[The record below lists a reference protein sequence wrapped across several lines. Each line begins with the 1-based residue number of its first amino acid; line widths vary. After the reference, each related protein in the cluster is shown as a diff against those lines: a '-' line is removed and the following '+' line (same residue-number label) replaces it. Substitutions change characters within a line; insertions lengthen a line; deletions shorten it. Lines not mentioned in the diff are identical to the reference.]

1 MHHDGMERK
10 YHLVVGMVVPPS
22 PASPSSTVAPAI
34 AAATMVT
41 SPATS
46 SSSTTV
52 ESSAT
57 APSSP
62 ATVLAAG
69 TRSRLLVMVSR
80 HVDALGGDLEV
91 SSLEFRPVQ
100 LDGVRNRG
108 LRLKFQVCVTLRF
121 SRVLVADNRH
131 PLHRPAR
138 LKVPQEFLGSRAVV
152 HLSHVDRCS
161 VTVLAGNRGLAATG
175 LGVATTTPSCFSLLF
190 LLEIVCF
197 LGDAGGLG
205 LHALDFLLELF
216 EVFLVVII
224 VVVVVVFA
232 LGSGGN

>member
-108 LRLKFQVCVTLRF
+108 LRLMAGERRAAGKKTKKRIRLFPVLYCDALRCVILVFVRQTKRAGVAANETK
-121 SRVLVADNRH
+121 RVNLEKNKTPGKD
-131 PLHRPAR
+131 
-138 LKVPQEFLGSRAVV
+138 K
-152 HLSHVDRCS
+152 
-161 VTVLAGNRGLAATG
+161 TG
-175 LGVATTTPSCFSLLF
+175 LDRTRQDRARNARTARSKKQWKHSGQFS
-190 LLEIVCF
+190 V
-197 LGDAGGLG
+197 
-205 LHALDFLLELF
+205 
-216 EVFLVVII
+216 
-224 VVVVVVFA
+224 
-232 LGSGGN
+232 